1 MKPIVPDAMASPT
14 NPPDF
19 EASLRTLSGKARLA
33 GALGWPVSH
42 SLSPTLHGYW
52 LARHG
57 IDGAYVPLPVRPEH
71 FDRAVRGLALAGFA
85 GFNVTVPHKEAAL
98 SACDTLDDAARRIG
112 AVNTI
117 VVSRAAGG
125 ASDGV
130 RLEGRNTDGFGFIEN
145 LRALA
150 PAVLDPARA
159 QGACAVVIGAGGA
172 ARAVCDVLI
181 EAGFRVAL
189 TNRTAD
195 RARSLASRL
204 GPAAQAVG
212 WDERGPSLTGAA
224 LVVNTTS
231 LGMAGQPPLELDLAL
246 LPSDAVV
253 ADIVYVPL
261 ETDLLKAARAR
272 GNPVVDGLGML
283 LHQGRAGFHAWF
295 GTDPVVDEPLRRFML
310 AALAQRG

>member
-1 MKPIVPDAMASPT
+1 MASPSA
-14 NPPDF
+14 PPDF
-19 EASLRTLSGKARLA
+19 EALLRTLSGKARVA
-33 GALGWPVSH
+33 GVLGWPVSH
-42 SLSPTLHGYW
+42 SLSPALHGYW

-71 FDRAVRGLALAGFA
+71 FDRALRGLALAGFA

-98 SACDTLDDAARRIG
+98 AACDTLDGSARRIG

-117 VVSRAAGG
+117 VVSAAGTAPG
-125 ASDGV
+125 DV

-150 PAVLDPARA
+150 PAVLEPARA
-159 QGACAVVIGAGGA
+159 KDACAVVVGAGGA
-172 ARAVCDVLI
+172 ARAVCDALL
-181 EAGFRVAL
+181 EKGFRIRL
-189 TNRTAD
+189 TNRTAE
-195 RARSLASRL
+195 RARALATSLGSAVQVIDWDQRC
-204 GPAAQAVG
+204 PALA
-212 WDERGPSLTGAA
+212 GAA

-231 LGMAGQPPLELDLAL
+231 LGMAGQPPLVLDLSL
-246 LPSDAVV
+246 LPNDAVV
-253 ADIVYVPL
+253 VDIVYVPL

-295 GTDPVVDEPLRRFML
+295 GIDPTVDEPLRRFML
-310 AALAQRG
+310 AALARRG